1 MATRGT
7 ISIVSERTE
16 NGKGK
21 TIYTH
26 WDSYPSH
33 NGRILLE
40 HYQDPKKIKALIKLG
55 DISVLA
61 ENVEPQ
67 EKGVTR
73 QWDREKGEYVLIEA
87 AKEHSFDTP
96 HDGVVVA
103 YGRDRGEKNVNAT
116 SFKGATPND
125 NTAQEFDYLFVEN
138 ENQWYVR
145 NNHVPKPKFVK
156 LTQKMCNDD

>member
-1 MATRGT
+1 MATRSS

-21 TIYTH
+21 TIYSH
-26 WDSYPSH
+26 WDGYPSH

-55 DISVLA
+55 DISILA

-67 EKGVTR
+67 GKGVNR
-73 QWDREKGEYVLIEA
+73 QWDREKGKYVLIEA
-87 AKEHSFDTP
+87 AKEHSYDTP
-96 HDGVVVA
+96 HYGVVVA
-103 YGRDRGEKNVNAT
+103 YGRDRGEKDVKAT
-116 SFKGATPND
+116 TFRGATPNP
-125 NTAQEFDYLFVEN
+125 NTAQEFDYLFVES

-156 LTQKMCNDD
+156 LTQKICNDD

>member
-1 MATRGT
+1 MATRSS

-21 TIYTH
+21 TIYSH
-26 WDSYPSH
+26 WDGYPSH

-40 HYQDPKKIKALIKLG
+40 HYQDSKKVKALIELG

-73 QWDREKGEYVLIEA
+73 QWDSKTSKYVFVEA

-103 YGRDRGEKNVNAT
+103 YGRDRGEKNVKAT

-125 NTAQEFDYLFVEN
+125 NTSQEFDYLFVEN

-145 NNHVPKPKFVK
+145 NNHATKPKFVK

>member
-7 ISIVSERTE
+7 ISIVSERSE
-16 NGKGK
+16 KGKGK

-40 HYQDPKKIKALIKLG
+40 HYQDAKKIKALIKLG
-55 DISVLA
+55 AISILA

-67 EKGVTR
+67 GKGVTR
-73 QWDREKGEYVLIEA
+73 QWDREKGKYVLIEA
-87 AKEHSFDTP
+87 TKEHSFDTP

-103 YGRDRGEKNVNAT
+103 YGRDRGEKNIKAT
-116 SFKGATPND
+116 HFRGAKPNY
-125 NTAQEFDYLFVEN
+125 NTSQEFDYLFVEN

-145 NNHVPKPKFVK
+145 NNHATKPKFVK
-156 LTQKMCNDD
+156 LTQKMCQKN

>member
-1 MATRGT
+1 MATRSS

-21 TIYTH
+21 TIYSH
-26 WDSYPSH
+26 WDGYPSH

-40 HYQDPKKIKALIKLG
+40 HYQDSKKVKALIKLG
-55 DISVLA
+55 DISILA

-67 EKGVTR
+67 GKGVNR
-73 QWDREKGEYVLIEA
+73 QWDREKGKYVLIEA
-87 AKEHSFDTP
+87 SKEHSFDTP

-103 YGRDRGEKNVNAT
+103 YGRDRGEKNINAT
-116 SFKGATPND
+116 SFKGAIPNP
-125 NTAQEFDYLFVEN
+125 NTAQEFDYLFVES

-145 NNHVPKPKFVK
+145 NNHAPKPKFVK
-156 LTQKMCNDD
+156 LTQKICNDD

>member
-1 MATRGT
+1 MATRSS

-21 TIYTH
+21 TIYSH
-26 WDSYPSH
+26 WDGYPSH

-55 DISVLA
+55 DISILA

-67 EKGVTR
+67 GKGVNS
-73 QWDREKGEYVLIEA
+73 QWDKEKRKYVLIEA

-103 YGRDRGEKNVNAT
+103 YGRDRGEKNIKAST
-116 SFKGATPND
+116 FKGATPND
-125 NTAQEFDYLFVEN
+125 NTSQEFDYLFVES

-156 LTQKMCNDD
+156 LTQKICSDD